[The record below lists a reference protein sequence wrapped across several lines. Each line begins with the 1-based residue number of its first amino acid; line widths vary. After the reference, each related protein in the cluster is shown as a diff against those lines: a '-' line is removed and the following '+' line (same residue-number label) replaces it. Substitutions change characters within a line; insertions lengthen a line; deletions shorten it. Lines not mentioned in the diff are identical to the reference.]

1 MRIRKVLT
9 LLLLMSCGAWLS
21 TAHSATLLTH
31 LNVAV
36 QLHDTVDEATR
47 ACKIPH
53 RTKKG
58 ELMRVFGCWKKK
70 QGPNGT
76 LHAMTPR
83 NWCENNVIHTL
94 GHEVMHSIGWK
105 HGPNYTRPYF
115 VKESTYGCR
124 NGEFWT
130 GLQNPRP

>member
-1 MRIRKVLT
+1 MRIRQALM
-9 LLLLMSCGAWLS
+9 LLSLMSCGAWLN

-31 LNVAV
+31 LTVAV
-36 QLHDTVDEATR
+36 QLHDTVKEVTK
-47 ACKIPH
+47 ACQYKVDG
-53 RTKKG
+53 KVK
-58 ELMRVFGCWKKK
+58 RVFGCWKKK

-94 GHEVMHSIGWK
+94 GHEVMHVLGWS
-105 HGPNYTRPYF
+105 HGPQYKSPYF
-115 VKESTYGCR
+115 VASGPNPFGCR
-124 NGEFWT
+124 HGEFWT